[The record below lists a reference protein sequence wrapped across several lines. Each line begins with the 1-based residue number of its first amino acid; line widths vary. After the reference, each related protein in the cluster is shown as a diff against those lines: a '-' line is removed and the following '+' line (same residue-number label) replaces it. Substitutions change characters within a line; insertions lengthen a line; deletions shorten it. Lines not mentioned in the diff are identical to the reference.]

1 MPRANEDDA
10 TVGLAALA
18 LAGIYAF
25 FAFRIPD
32 SFLAD
37 PVGAARLPVLYA
49 LALLVLLLMARSL
62 TSRATVPETTEASA
76 DRLAAGRHLRAVG
89 LLLPGVAYLLLITS
103 LN

>member
-1 MPRANEDDA
+1 MNDRTPRANEDDA

-25 FAFRIPD
+25 FAFRISD

-37 PVGAARLPVLYA
+37 PIGAAGLPELYAIA
-49 LALLVLLLMARSL
+49 LALLASLLVTRSL

-76 DRLAAGRHLRAVG
+76 DRLAAGQHLRAVG
-89 LLLPGVAYLLLITS
+89 CCCPVSRICC
-103 LN
+103 